1 MAGGG
6 LPSRAYGD
14 DGNLIANPTF
24 TNQASGWSTTSP
36 NKRIGETLKLDLST
50 KLLNGQRNLKQAN
63 GNRFALAWNLRPQD
77 QNLYFE
83 PGSTYTTFSTQSGS
97 TYEWGLNHR
106 AATEHDVLMLTM
118 GPQQENLSVNN
129 AGQDQLMQLRT
140 WLKAQGKMPQGN
152 TVEQYTVYSDSFAA
166 NGGFAGSSAD
176 GSHFSFEQSDGRIAL
191 SVWLVSSNGQGWFS
205 FGTNS
210 THYYRD
216 LPEQDDEFAYQ
227 AVYTA
232 ASEKTMLA
240 LTCYDSNLT
249 GANEQYREWFGNLVN
264 DVHVEKQGTRDIYSD
279 FAKVYQENSSE
290 TMTTLT
296 NYAFSTSNL
305 KNENTN
311 IANGSFEDDIH
322 LGN

>member
-1 MAGGG
+1 MTANRLRMILLLPWAGCRIKKLKRTTCAACAKARAAAGGDAPVRGPFGHIASMRRTFVMLAAVLCAFVMAGGG

-191 SVWLVSSNGQGWFS
+191 SV
-205 FGTNS
+205 
-210 THYYRD
+210 
-216 LPEQDDEFAYQ
+216 
-227 AVYTA
+227 
-232 ASEKTMLA
+232 
-240 LTCYDSNLT
+240 
-249 GANEQYREWFGNLVN
+249 
-264 DVHVEKQGTRDIYSD
+264 
-279 FAKVYQENSSE
+279 
-290 TMTTLT
+290 
-296 NYAFSTSNL
+296 
-305 KNENTN
+305 
-311 IANGSFEDDIH
+311 
-322 LGN
+322 

>member
-1 MAGGG
+1 M
-6 LPSRAYGD
+6 
-14 DGNLIANPTF
+14 
-24 TNQASGWSTTSP
+24 
-36 NKRIGETLKLDLST
+36 KLDLST

-166 NGGFAGSSAD
+166 MA
-176 GSHFSFEQSDGRIAL
+176 AL
-191 SVWLVSSNGQGWFS
+191 LVAALTDPTFRLN
-205 FGTNS
+205 
-210 THYYRD
+210 R
-216 LPEQDDEFAYQ
+216 A
-227 AVYTA
+227 TA
-232 ASEKTMLA
+232 ALRFR
-240 LTCYDSNLT
+240 C
-249 GANEQYREWFGNLVN
+249 
-264 DVHVEKQGTRDIYSD
+264 
-279 FAKVYQENSSE
+279 
-290 TMTTLT
+290 
-296 NYAFSTSNL
+296 
-305 KNENTN
+305 
-311 IANGSFEDDIH
+311 GS
-322 LGN
+322 

>member
-1 MAGGG
+1 MRSLWSGGG

-36 NKRIGETLKLDLST
+36 RKRIGEASHLDLPT

-63 GNRFALAWNLRPQD
+63 GNHFALAWNLKPQD
-77 QNLYFE
+77 TDAYFE

-118 GPQQENLSVNN
+118 GPQQANLSVNN

-176 GSHFSFEQSDGRIAL
+176 GSHFSFE
-191 SVWLVSSNGQGWFS
+191 
-205 FGTNS
+205 
-210 THYYRD
+210 
-216 LPEQDDEFAYQ
+216 
-227 AVYTA
+227 
-232 ASEKTMLA
+232 
-240 LTCYDSNLT
+240 
-249 GANEQYREWFGNLVN
+249 
-264 DVHVEKQGTRDIYSD
+264 
-279 FAKVYQENSSE
+279 
-290 TMTTLT
+290 
-296 NYAFSTSNL
+296 
-305 KNENTN
+305 
-311 IANGSFEDDIH
+311 
-322 LGN
+322 